1 MARTLDIR
9 KTPVGPQLPQQEAV
23 RTRILDQA
31 AHLFLTI
38 GYAETTVRRMAGAVG
53 MKAASLYHHFGSKD
67 EVFESILTRGIEVMV
82 ESFDI
87 ARCTSKGLNAKEQLR
102 YHIRA
107 HLGALF
113 EYGPYTAVHVSS
125 FHFAPP
131 IVKQQIVP
139 IRDGYE
145 ALWTSLLN
153 DLNAKD
159 QMSIPT
165 SVALHRLILFGA
177 MNSTIEW
184 FDPNGDYSLDSLA
197 NAITDQFWEGVSPK

>member
-1 MARTLDIR
+1 
-9 KTPVGPQLPQQEAV
+9 
-23 RTRILDQA
+23 
-31 AHLFLTI
+31 
-38 GYAETTVRRMAGAVG
+38 MAGAVG

-67 EVFESILTRGIEVMV
+67 EVFEAILTRGIEVMV

-87 ARCTSKGLNAKEQLR
+87 ARSISKGLNAKEQLR

-153 DLNAKD
+153 DLDAKH

>member
-1 MARTLDIR
+1 M
-9 KTPVGPQLPQQEAV
+9 V

-38 GYAETTVRRMAGAVG
+38 GYAETTVRRIAGAVG
-53 MKAASLYHHFGSKD
+53 IKAASLYHHFGSKD
-67 EVFESILTRGIEVMV
+67 EVFESILTRGIQVMV

-87 ARCTSKGLNAKEQLR
+87 ARSTSKGLTTKEQLR
-102 YHIRA
+102 FHIRA
-107 HLGALF
+107 HLGSLF
-113 EYGPYTAVHVSS
+113 EHGPYTAVHVSS

-153 DLNAKD
+153 ELNAKD
-159 QMSIPT
+159 QMSMPT

-177 MNSTIEW
+177 MNSSIEW
-184 FDPNGDYSLDSLA
+184 FDPDGDYSLDSLA